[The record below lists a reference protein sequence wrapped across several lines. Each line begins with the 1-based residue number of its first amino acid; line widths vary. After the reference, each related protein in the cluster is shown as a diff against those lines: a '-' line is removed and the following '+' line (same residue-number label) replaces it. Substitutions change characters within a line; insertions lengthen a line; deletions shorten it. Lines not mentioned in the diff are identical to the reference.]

1 MKKLDEFVCLRCTLP
16 LCSEGSKGCLYR
28 RVDDT
33 RERDNEYKRRWWRK
47 QAEQKRMQR
56 ILADAEEGTV

>member
-1 MKKLDEFVCLRCTLP
+1 VKKLDEFVCLRCTLP
-16 LCSEGSKGCLYR
+16 FCSEGSKGCLYR

-47 QAEQKRMQR
+47 HAEQKRMQR
-56 ILADAEEGTV
+56 ILADAEEGTA